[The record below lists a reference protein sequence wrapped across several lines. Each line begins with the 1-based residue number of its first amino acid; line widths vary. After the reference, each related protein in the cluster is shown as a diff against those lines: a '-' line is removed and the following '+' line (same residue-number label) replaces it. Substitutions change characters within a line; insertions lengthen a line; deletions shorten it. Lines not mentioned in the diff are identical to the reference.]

1 MKRIVRFF
9 QESYAEL
16 RKVIWPS
23 TQEVTAS
30 TQVVII
36 SVVIIAVFLG
46 MIDVVI
52 YELLNLIF

>member
-1 MKRIVRFF
+1 
-9 QESYAEL
+9 
-16 RKVIWPS
+16 
-23 TQEVTAS
+23 VTAS

-46 MIDVVI
+46 MIDVAI